1 MAPAPELPNYSPS
14 PSLTEHQHHVLALL
28 ADGQSLTDAAEI
40 VGIHRNTIR
49 NWRRASPAFAREA
62 EFAVREQALAWHDR
76 ALGLAPQAIQ
86 LLEQVLS
93 SPDTNTGLRLRAALA
108 ILKIAADPQPKSL
121 PAPGAVAPVIAEME
135 AAEGQVLAWQSELSR
150 VHNEI
155 ENHAQP
161 CTIRRTPDPGRNSP
175 CPCGS
180 GQKWKR
186 CCANTPQTANAAA

>member
-1 MAPAPELPNYSPS
+1 MAPAPELPNFSPDS
-14 PSLTEHQHHVLALL
+14 TLTADQHHVLALL
-28 ADGQSLTDAAEI
+28 AEGHSLTDAAEI

-49 NWRRASPAFAREA
+49 NWRRAAPAFAREA

-76 ALGLAPQAIQ
+76 ALALAPQAA
-86 LLEQVLS
+86 QVLEDVLNS
-93 SPDTNTGLRLRAALA
+93 ADTKPALKLRAALA
-108 ILKIAADPQPKSL
+108 ILKIAANPQPKSL
-121 PAPGAVAPVIAEME
+121 PAPATAVAEME
-135 AAEGQVLAWQSELSR
+135 AAHGQVLSWQSDRSL

-186 CCANTPQTANAAA
+186 CCAIAPQTASAAA